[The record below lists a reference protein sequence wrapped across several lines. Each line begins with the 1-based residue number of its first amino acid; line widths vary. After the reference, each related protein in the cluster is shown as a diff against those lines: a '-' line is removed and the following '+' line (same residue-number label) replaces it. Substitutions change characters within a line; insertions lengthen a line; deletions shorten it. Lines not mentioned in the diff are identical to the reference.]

1 MNRRERKT
9 IPNFRIALRNEAQ
22 SVAPQTTLFPL
33 RVVHLNT
40 YHTTG
45 GAAVAAGRL
54 NRALNRF
61 GLDSTLLVQE
71 TTYPEENVEGLA
83 TSFLAQKMAFARFGM
98 ERALFLPYEKDK
110 AARFQFSPA
119 TTGVDLTFNS
129 TVRQA
134 DVLHLHW
141 INFGFFSV
149 EGLQRLMALEKPVVW
164 TMHDMWPFTGGCHHS
179 GTCENY
185 QRTCGNCVP
194 FLRNP
199 GPNDLS
205 HSGWVRK
212 QQAYET
218 AHLVPVGCSEWLAN
232 RARKSGLFRNVP
244 VLNIPNPIDTT
255 LFRPVPKA
263 AAREALGL
271 PTNRR
276 LILFA
281 AAKVSTVGKGFRYF
295 EAALHKLHSELD
307 NPREVELL
315 IFGAGDKGLLH
326 ELPFQYHFL
335 GSLTDM
341 QQISHAYNAA
351 DTFVIPSLAENLPN
365 TIMEAMACGTPVV
378 GFTVGGIPE
387 MIQHRE
393 SGYLAQYK
401 SAEDL
406 AEGMKWL
413 LRLPPNDY
421 AAIAHAARQHVL
433 AHYDEA
439 IVAGQYASLYE
450 GLLAGG
456 A

>member
-1 MNRRERKT
+1 M
-9 IPNFRIALRNEAQ
+9 
-22 SVAPQTTLFPL
+22 

-40 YHTTG
+40 YQTTG

-54 NRALNRF
+54 NRALNQI
-61 GLDSTLLVQE
+61 GVDSTLLVQE
-71 TTYPEENVEGLA
+71 STRPEADVEALA
-83 TSFLAQKMAFARFGM
+83 TSFLAKKMAFARFGG
-98 ERALFLPYEKDK
+98 ERLAFLPYEKDK
-110 AARFQFSPA
+110 SVRFQFSPA
-119 TTGVDLTFNS
+119 VTGVDLTYNS
-129 TVRQA
+129 LIRQA

-141 INFGFFSV
+141 VNFGFFSV
-149 EGLQRLMALEKPVVW
+149 EGLASLMRLEKPVVW

-185 QRTCGNCVP
+185 QRACGNCVP
-194 FLRNP
+194 FLHHP

-205 HSGWVRK
+205 HQGWIRK
-212 QQAYET
+212 EQAYSS

-232 RARKSGLFRNVP
+232 RARKSGLFRP
-244 VLNIPNPIDTT
+244 FSVLNIPNPIDTN
-255 LFRPVPKA
+255 LFRPIEKTE
-263 AAREALGL
+263 ARQALGL

-281 AAKVSTVGKGFRYF
+281 AAKVSTVGKGFAYF
-295 EAALHKLHSELD
+295 QQALHHLHSQLD

-335 GSLTDM
+335 GPLSDM
-341 QQISHAYNAA
+341 TRISQAYNAA
-351 DTFVIPSLAENLPN
+351 DLFVIPSLAENLPN
-365 TIMEAMACGTPVV
+365 TIMEAMACGTPAV
-378 GFTVGGIPE
+378 GFEVGGIPE

-406 AEGMKWL
+406 SAGMHWL
-413 LRLPPNDY
+413 LGLSPDNY

-433 AHYDEA
+433 AQYEESV
-439 IVAGQYASLYE
+439 VASQYAGLYE
-450 GLLAGG
+450 SLLMKSERVNE
-456 A
+456 

>member
-1 MNRRERKT
+1 M
-9 IPNFRIALRNEAQ
+9 
-22 SVAPQTTLFPL
+22 

-54 NRALNRF
+54 NRALQKQ
-61 GLDSTLLVQE
+61 GVESTLLVQE
-71 TTYPEENVEGLA
+71 ETYPEWMLPEPGVEALA
-83 TSFLAQKMAFARFGM
+83 TSFLAKKMAFARFGA
-98 ERALFLPYEKDK
+98 ERLAFLPFEKHK
-110 AARFQFSPA
+110 AVRFQFSPA
-119 TTGVDLTFNS
+119 VTGVDLTYNS
-129 TVRQA
+129 TIMQA

-149 EGLQRLMALEKPVVW
+149 EGLGSLMRLGKPVVW

-185 QRTCGNCVP
+185 QRDCGNCVP

-199 GPNDLS
+199 APDDLS
-205 HSGWVRK
+205 RSVWNRK
-212 QQAYET
+212 QKAYEM
-218 AHLVPVGCSEWLAN
+218 AHLVPVGCSDWLTH
-232 RARKSGLFRNVP
+232 RARQSRLFQP
-244 VLNIPNPIDTT
+244 FSVLSIPNAIDTEQFSPIEKT
-255 LFRPVPKA
+255 T
-263 AAREALGL
+263 ARQALGL
-271 PTNRR
+271 PTNKR

-281 AAKVSTVGKGFRYF
+281 AAKVSTAGKGFTYF
-295 EAALHKLHSELD
+295 QQALHQLHNHLE

-335 GSLTDM
+335 GPLSDM
-341 QQISHAYNAA
+341 SKISQAYNAA
-351 DTFVIPSLAENLPN
+351 DMFVIPSLAENLPN
-365 TIMEAMACGTPVV
+365 TIMESMACGTPAV
-378 GFTVGGIPE
+378 GFSVGGIPE

-406 AEGMKWL
+406 CAGMQWL
-413 LRLPPNDY
+413 LQLPPNDY

-433 AHYDEA
+433 THYDESV
-439 IVAGQYASLYE
+439 VAGQYASLYAQLVTSE
-450 GLLAGG
+450 
-456 A
+456 